1 METTDIGKFQNRTFE
16 AVRVLAF
23 FKAKPGKGKEL
34 EKVLQ
39 TLVASTRS
47 EPGNIAYV
55 LHRSTKNPDELVF
68 DEMFVSIKA
77 FEEHAQ
83 KPYIKGLDQKIKHL
97 IDSPVE
103 VRTYSEIRAG

>member
-1 METTDIGKFQNRTFE
+1 METTDIKKFQSRTAD

-23 FKAKPGKGKEL
+23 FRARQGKGKEL
-34 EKVLQ
+34 EKILQ
-39 TLVASTRS
+39 TLVAPTRS

-68 DEMFVSIKA
+68 DEIFVSMEA

-83 KPYIKGLDQKIKHL
+83 KPYVKSLATKTSHLLDG
-97 IDSPVE
+97 PVRVETYFE
-103 VRTYSEIRAG
+103 V